1 MTEPTKLTANQR
13 LVLDRLQAHGRAM
26 SAYEILD
33 LVRGDGLRAPAQ
45 VYRALEKLIEAGLVH
60 RLESLNAFIA
70 CVHDHG
76 GHPEAAPAPAAVVF
90 TICTRC
96 GGVSEHAMPAV
107 TEALRASL
115 GRDGFIPGHM
125 TVEVSG
131 RCAGCAD

>member
-1 MTEPTKLTANQR
+1 MPDPETLTANQKAVLTR
-13 LVLDRLQAHGRAM
+13 LRVAGRAM

-33 LVRGDGLRAPAQ
+33 LVRSDGLRAPAQ
-45 VYRALEKLIEAGLVH
+45 VYRALEKLTAAGLVH

-76 GHPEAAPAPAAVVF
+76 SDAPPVHAVVF
-90 TICTRC
+90 TICSGC
-96 GGVSEHAMPAV
+96 GAVDELDLPTV
-107 TEALRASL
+107 TEALQGSL
-115 GRDGFIPGHM
+115 GQGGFKPGHM

>member
-1 MTEPTKLTANQR
+1 MLDAGKLTANQKTVLAR
-13 LVLDRLQAHGRAM
+13 LRAAGTAK

-45 VYRALEKLIEAGLVH
+45 VYRALDKLIAAGLVH

-76 GHPEAAPAPAAVVF
+76 SDVAAAPVHAVVF
-90 TICTRC
+90 AICNGC
-96 GGVSEHAMPAV
+96 GSVEELSLPSV
-107 TEALRASL
+107 TEALQASL
-115 GRDGFIPGHM
+115 GRDGFRPDHM

-131 RCAGCAD
+131 RCATCAD